1 MAVEGLKRIC
11 NHAADEF
18 YLFYNLIRQDRCHI
32 LEITIS
38 FSWRGAALDMLV
50 LYLALFET

>member
-18 YLFYNLIRQDRCHI
+18 YLFYNLIRQDRCNI

-38 FSWRGAALDMLV
+38 FSWHGAALDMLV